1 MAMIRFTRRVGGAL
15 AVVICAAGCSSGSSS
30 HVTQTAPTTTFGT
43 PSPSPTLAPLTMPR
57 GPIPKALVGTYIYES
72 EGTRWVTLRANGTYA
87 QWTPYGQL
95 DIVGRYGVRGHV
107 AVFMDEETDQTTGP
121 ACDGLG
127 AYAWHFTG
135 ARLIMTKTQDECVVG
150 RIQQWTARWKKVSAS
165 TLPTAAT
172 LRAAR
177 HRR

>member
-1 MAMIRFTRRVGGAL
+1 MTRSSLAGGVL
-15 AVVICAAGCSSGSSS
+15 AVAICAAGCSSAGPA

-43 PSPSPTLAPLTMPR
+43 PSPSPTLAPLAIPH
-57 GPIPKALVGTYIYES
+57 GAIPKALVGTYVYES

-87 QWTPYGQL
+87 QWTPYGEL
-95 DIVGRYGVRGHV
+95 DIVGRYGVHGHT
-107 AVFMDEETDQTTGP
+107 AVFMDAETDQTTGR

-127 AYAWHFTG
+127 AYAWHFDG
-135 ARLIMTKTQDECVVG
+135 VRLIMTKTQDECTVG
-150 RIQQWTARWKKVSAS
+150 RIEQWTARWKKVSAS

-177 HRR
+177 RGR